1 MVSDIL
7 QPGLRVVF
15 CGINPGK
22 SSAHL
27 GMPFAHPANRFWKVL
42 HLAGFT
48 DRQLKPEEALQ
59 MLDYGCG
66 VTKLVDRPT
75 VQASEIGL
83 HELREGGR
91 GLITKMQDYQ
101 PRVLAILGKQAFEQS
116 FSQRGAKWGKQEV
129 TVGDTEVWILPNPS
143 GLSRITLDK
152 LVEAYRELDQALV
165 VRGR

>member
-7 QPGLRVVF
+7 KPGLRVVF

-27 GMPFAHPANRFWKVL
+27 GLPFAHPANRFWKVL
-42 HLAGFT
+42 HQSGFT
-48 DRQLKPEEALQ
+48 DRQLRPEEAQQ

-66 VTKLVDRPT
+66 VTKLVERPT
-75 VQASEIGL
+75 VQANEVAL
-83 HELREGGR
+83 HELREGGK

-101 PRVLAILGKQAFEQS
+101 PRALAILGKQAFEQA
-116 FSQRGAKWGKQEV
+116 FSQRGAKWGKQDI

-152 LVEAYRELDQALV
+152 LVEAYRELEQALV
-165 VRGR
+165 AKGR

>member
-1 MVSDIL
+1 MVKDIL
-7 QPGLRVVF
+7 KPGLRVVF

-27 GMPFAHPANRFWKVL
+27 GLPFAHPANRFWKVL
-42 HLAGFT
+42 YLAGFT
-48 DRQLKPEEALQ
+48 DRQFKPEEAEQ

-66 VTKLVDRPT
+66 VTKLVERPT
-75 VQASEIGL
+75 VQASEVAF

-101 PRVLAILGKQAFEQS
+101 PMALAILGKQAFEQA
-116 FSQRGAKWGKQEV
+116 FSQRGAQWGKQDV
-129 TVGDTEVWILPNPS
+129 TVGETEVWILPNPS

-165 VRGR
+165 ARGR